1 MWLYVEWILFVCWI
15 VFVRFGVDTPIK
27 VGLGQF
33 IDNEPFYSIAFL
45 NTNRTVWKYR
55 VDH

>member
-1 MWLYVEWILFVCWI
+1 MWLYVEWIFFVCW
-15 VFVRFGVDTPIK
+15 FGVDTPIK
-27 VGLGQF
+27 VGLRQF
-33 IDNEPFYSIAFL
+33 IDNEPFYIIAFL

>member
-1 MWLYVEWILFVCWI
+1 MWLYVEWILFVYWI
-15 VFVRFGVDTPIK
+15 VFVWFGVDTPIK

-33 IDNEPFYSIAFL
+33 IDNKPFYSIEFL